1 MRNVDNKTFDNK
13 RSNALTTA
21 AISTSTTVV
30 TVVTVVTA
38 VLALEKV
45 SQ

>member
-13 RSNALTTA
+13 RSNVLTTA
-21 AISTSTTVV
+21 AISTSTTA
-30 TVVTVVTA
+30 VTA

>member
-21 AISTSTTVV
+21 AISTSTTAV
-30 TVVTVVTA
+30 TAVTA

>member
-13 RSNALTTA
+13 KSNALTTA

-30 TVVTVVTA
+30 TVV
-38 VLALEKV
+38 LALEKV